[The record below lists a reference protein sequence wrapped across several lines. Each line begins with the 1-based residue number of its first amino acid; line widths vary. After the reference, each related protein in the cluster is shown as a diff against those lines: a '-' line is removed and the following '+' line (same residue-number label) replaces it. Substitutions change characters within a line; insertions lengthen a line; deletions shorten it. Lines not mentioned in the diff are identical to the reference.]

1 MLVKGFATYWLM
13 ACLAVWASSSIGVES
28 EKPMSTER
36 PSKTDSPY
44 SVSPKR
50 YQIETNVL
58 GYTVDKDCADEN
70 CIKSKTYEVFGTNN
84 LRIGLTEKTD
94 IQFITDIYLNKS
106 VENDTEGN
114 DRMQGFG
121 DTTVRLKYNLI
132 GNHPADKVSFAL
144 LPSIKFATNRNNL
157 SHSKI
162 EYGLGL
168 PFNFNLS
175 HDWSIGGMSVINW
188 IKGEQGGYDLNY
200 VNALVISRPIN
211 QSLKW
216 YLEYFTSITEHSD
229 STWKN
234 TIDFGLVYAVSPT
247 FSLDANIYKGVTR
260 AADDTKVFFGI
271 AYLF

>member
-1 MLVKGFATYWLM
+1 MLIKRSAKNWLM
-13 ACLAVWASSSIGVES
+13 VCVFLWACVAAGAVI

-50 YQIETNVL
+50 YQIETNVI
-58 GYTVDKDCADEN
+58 GYTRDKYCPDVDCTRT
-70 CIKSKTYEVFGTNN
+70 KTYEVFGTNN
-84 LRIGLTEKTD
+84 LRIGLTDRTD
-94 IQFITDIYLNKS
+94 IQFITDVYLNKS
-106 VENDTEGN
+106 IESDTDGD

-121 DTTVRLKYNLI
+121 DTTVRLKYNLT
-132 GNHPADKVSFAL
+132 GNHSADKMSFAL
-144 LPSIKFATNRNNL
+144 LPSIKFATNRKNL
-157 SHSKI
+157 SHSTI

-175 HDWSIGGMSVINW
+175 HDWSIGGMSVVNW
-188 IKGEQGGYDLNY
+188 VNGEQGGYDLNY
-200 VNALVISRPIN
+200 VNALVVSRPIN

-216 YLEYFTSITEHSD
+216 YLEYFTSVTEHSD
-229 STWKN
+229 DTWKN

-247 FSLDANIYKGVTR
+247 FSLDASIYKGVTR
-260 AADDTKVFFGI
+260 AADDTKVFFGL

>member
-1 MLVKGFATYWLM
+1 MLIKRFAKHWLM
-13 ACLAVWASSSIGVES
+13 VCLFLWACVAAGAVT

-50 YQIETNVL
+50 YQIETNVM
-58 GYTVDKDCADEN
+58 GYTQDKDCLNVD
-70 CIKSKTYEVFGTNN
+70 CSRTKTYEVFGTNN
-84 LRIGLTEKTD
+84 LRIGLTDRTD
-94 IQFITDIYLNKS
+94 IQFITDVYLNKS
-106 VENDTEGN
+106 VESDTDGD

-121 DTTVRLKYNLI
+121 DTTVRFKYNLT
-132 GNHPADKVSFAL
+132 GNHPADKISFAL
-144 LPSIKFATNRNNL
+144 LPSIKFATNRKNL
-157 SHSKI
+157 SHSTI

-175 HDWSIGGMSVINW
+175 HDWSIGGMSVVNW
-188 IKGEQGGYDLNY
+188 VNGEQGGYDLNY
-200 VNALVISRPIN
+200 VNALVVSRPIN

-216 YLEYFTSITEHSD
+216 YLEYFTSVTEHSD
-229 STWKN
+229 ATWKN

-247 FSLDANIYKGVTR
+247 FSLDASIYKGVTR
-260 AADDTKVFFGI
+260 AADDTKVFFGL

>member
-50 YQIETNVL
+50 YQIETNVM
-58 GYTVDKDCADEN
+58 GYTVDKDCAN
-70 CIKSKTYEVFGTNN
+70 KSCTQTKTYEVFGTNN

-132 GNHPADKVSFAL
+132 GNHPADKISFAL

-229 STWKN
+229 SVWKN
-234 TIDFGLVYAVSPT
+234 TIDFGLVFAISPT
-247 FSLDANIYKGVTR
+247 FSLDASIYKGVTN
-260 AADDTKVFFGI
+260 AADDTKVFFGM